1 MVPGKVQIIYREEN
15 KHKLPANFIIPQNC
29 SLIFTKPGPV
39 LEVVVMFHGK
49 NLAFERRERRRD
61 GTLEVN

>member
-15 KHKLPANFIIPQNC
+15 KHKLPANFIIPENC
-29 SLIFTKPGPV
+29 SLIFTEPGPV
-39 LEVVVMFHGK
+39 MVVVMFQRK

>member
-15 KHKLPANFIIPQNC
+15 KHTLPANFIIPQNC
-29 SLIFTKPGPV
+29 SLIFTEPGLV
-39 LEVVVMFHGK
+39 LVVVMFHGK